1 MNSLRNRVTLIG
13 RLGAEPVVRTI
24 DGNRKVVRMTLAT
37 SDQFMKNGEKT
48 KETQWH
54 SLVVWGPLCDT
65 CEKYLT
71 KGKEIAVEGKIVYR
85 KWDDKEGNNH
95 FMTEINV
102 DNLLM
107 IGGNKEN

>member
-1 MNSLRNRVTLIG
+1 MNSLRNRVILIG
-13 RLGAEPVVRTI
+13 RLGAEPVVRTYE
-24 DGNRKVVRMTLAT
+24 GNKKQVRMKLAT
-37 SDQFMKNGEKT
+37 DDQYTKDGDKV

-54 SLVVWGPLCDT
+54 NLVVWGSLCEI

-85 KWDDKEGNNH
+85 KWDDKEGKNH
-95 FMTEINV
+95 YMTEITV

-107 IGGNKEN
+107 VGAKQN